1 MEVGIIILLKVVHL
15 PKKQQ
20 LPTSND
26 PKKTVTPNWEQ
37 SRCLAL
43 RQIRGIH
50 RIQLRLPLGIRSAA
64 TAAGRRGLIGPSLES
79 FNGSR
84 VHLLTVIFLR
94 GVSFLPASG
103 PPKITWF
110 KVGKKNQIAKNQ
122 TKVWGVF

>member
-1 MEVGIIILLKVVHL
+1 MWKLVSSSFSKSCTFQ
-15 PKKQQ
+15 KKQQ

-26 PKKTVTPNWEQ
+26 PGRV
-37 SRCLAL
+37 SGRLAL

-50 RIQLRLPLGIRSAA
+50 RIQLRLFGIGVRSAA
-64 TAAGRRGLIGPSLES
+64 TAAGRKSLVGPSLES